1 MNNTMTDKFNHIHQS
16 SNDQLAE
23 KLDEIVEGAVK
34 AAKDNRL
41 PDSIVETMNE
51 EVAILKEASRR
62 LRIKPPVPF
71 NDEAFSTK

>member
-23 KLDEIVEGAVK
+23 KLDVIVEGAVK

-51 EVAILKEASRR
+51 
-62 LRIKPPVPF
+62 
-71 NDEAFSTK
+71 